1 MNVSRDRILY
11 FAYGSNM
18 FSRRLAARLGE
29 VEVLTVGTVAG
40 YRLTFDKLSKDTSGK
55 CDIEVSGNTSDLVY
69 GVVYSFPIHR
79 LPVLD
84 EHEGAGEGYRRD
96 RFYVSTPRGD
106 MRTEVYRAMSK
117 RPGLKP
123 FDWYLKLV
131 HAGAVEHGFP
141 EEYIR
146 RLAETPSR
154 PDPDRER
161 FQEHMSLITAPRHK
175 C

>member
-1 MNVSRDRILY
+1 MLT
-11 FAYGSNM
+11 
-18 FSRRLAARLGE
+18 RRLVTRLGE
-29 VEVLTVGTVAG
+29 VDVVTVGIASG

-55 CDIEVSGNTSDLVY
+55 CDIEVSRSSSDLVY

-96 RFYVSTPRGD
+96 RFYVSTPDGELK
-106 MRTEVYRAMSK
+106 TEVYRAMSK

-123 FDWYLKLV
+123 FDWYLQLV
-131 HAGAVEHGFP
+131 QAGALEHGLP
-141 EEYIR
+141 EDYIR
-146 RLAETPSR
+146 RLAEIETR

-161 FQEHMSLITAPRHK
+161 FQEQMALIEKIEER
-175 C
+175 